1 MLGHLQPSTCS
12 LDSETRA
19 NYKNFYCSICASL
32 RKQNGLLDSLF
43 INNELTLVL
52 LAFEKYMVGEQIKT
66 PCPSAV
72 FTIKNNAT
80 SHPAIDVAA
89 RISVL
94 LGWVKATDW
103 QVDKPKIHKRLVK
116 AWMDG
121 KAKKLLPKMSDN
133 FQQVLENYISLT
145 KTDSTDYEYVRSQ
158 SGLLSASAV
167 QEIGQKTSAS
177 NEELSQIADLFQLTG
192 ELISVSDHLLDLDE
206 DLFENQYNPI
216 IFEAKKDQQSVSDK
230 YYWLLSKFNQ
240 LQREIKTLHSELHKT
255 EVVGFSFWKAF
266 SQSLEKMEQEI
277 RSNKPIFMTDSPAD
291 EVVFQL
297 VMADFV
303 DISGVCCDG
312 SPQMSQ
318 CCCHGG
324 HCPCDNCCKGGGGGC
339 PCTGC
344 CKGGGGVC
352 PCTSCCNNCS
362 NCGNGCSQCGDGC
375 GSCCDSCKCEGSNC
389 KGCNSGSSDCCSFNI
404 CCDCDCGSCC
414 GNSSSGGNKELFDF
428 DPKSLKN
435 MKDSLKREEME
446 EIGRKLDSLI
456 KNDLNNAEELQ
467 KILKELQK

>member
-1 MLGHLQPSTCS
+1 MLGHLKPSTCS
-12 LDSETRA
+12 LDSETKA
-19 NYKNFYCSICASL
+19 NYQNFYCSICASL

-52 LAFEKYMVGEQIKT
+52 LAFEKYMTGEQIKT

-103 QVDKPKIHKRLVK
+103 QVDKPKIHKKLVK
-116 AWMDG
+116 NWMDG
-121 KAKKLLPKMSDN
+121 KAKRLLPKMSEE

-145 KTDSTDYEYVRSQ
+145 KTDSTDYKYVRRQ

-167 QEIGQKTSAS
+167 QEIGQKTLAS
-177 NEELSQIADLFQLTG
+177 SKEISQISDLFQLTG
-192 ELISVSDHLLDLDE
+192 ELISISDHLLDLDE

-216 IFEAKKDQQSVSDK
+216 IFEAKKDRQSISDK

-240 LQREIKTLHSELHKT
+240 LQREIETLNSELYET
-255 EVVGFSFWKAF
+255 EVVGLSFWKSF
-266 SQSLEKMEQEI
+266 SQSIQKMEQEI
-277 RSNKPIFMTDSPAD
+277 RNNKPIFMTDSPAD

-318 CCCHGG
+318 CCCEGG
-324 HCPCDNCCKGGGGGC
+324 SGQCCCHNCCKGGECPCANCSC
-339 PCTGC
+339 PCTRCCDGC
-344 CKGGGGVC
+344 K
-352 PCTSCCNNCS
+352 
-362 NCGNGCSQCGDGC
+362 QCGDGC
-375 GSCCDSCKCEGSNC
+375 GNCCGGCNSTC
-389 KGCNSGSSDCCSFNI
+389 KGCDNCAANCDNNCSPS
-404 CCDCDCGSCC
+404 DCDCNCGKCC
-414 GNSSSGGNKELFDF
+414 DNSSSGEPKRRFNL
-428 DPKSLKN
+428 DP
-435 MKDSLKREEME
+435 DSL
-446 EIGRKLDSLI
+446 EI
-456 KNDLNNAEELQ
+456 
-467 KILKELQK
+467 